1 MLVLLLCI
9 CPDYTFCLSLCFACL
24 SLSVSFGSLDRKEAK
39 KLLTH
44 RTFSSMEDY
53 SGYGE
58 GEEDDEEI
66 MEVVE
71 KALKR

>member
-1 MLVLLLCI
+1 MLFLLLCI
-9 CPDYTFCLSLCFACL
+9 CRDYTLCLSLCFACL

-58 GEEDDEEI
+58 GEEDEEI